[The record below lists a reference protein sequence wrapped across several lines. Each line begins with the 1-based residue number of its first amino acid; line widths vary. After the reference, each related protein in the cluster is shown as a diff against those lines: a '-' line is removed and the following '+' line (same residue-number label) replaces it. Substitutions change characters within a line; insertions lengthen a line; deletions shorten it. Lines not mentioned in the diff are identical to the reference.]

1 MSGCAHHVENVISET
16 KKGRL
21 MAECYISNADQTR
34 CRCGKFARV
43 ISETDVI
50 VRVDCEFC
58 GTQTLYGDE
67 LE

>member
-1 MSGCAHHVENVISET
+1 
-16 KKGRL
+16 

-67 LE
+67 IGV